1 MMTAS
6 RLMELEVDRETALHR
21 VASLE
26 GSDIRTPL
34 AASDIK
40 FSRSRTSCVHHRNQ
54 ETEPSTQDGETVRDE
69 KFIE

>member
-1 MMTAS
+1 
-6 RLMELEVDRETALHR
+6 MEPEVDKNR

-26 GSDIRTPL
+26 GNDIRTPL

-40 FSRSRTSCVHHRNQ
+40 FSRSRTSCVHPRNQ